1 MKYSFIIFFY
11 TLAFALGAK
20 SVLAQSGG
28 GGGQGGGGGGGQG
41 GGTGSGVGPS
51 LGCSGSDSG
60 ALCNPLGSSSIYDFL
75 MKIIDIILVF
85 AVPII
90 VFFIMYAGF
99 LYVMARGEP
108 GKLEEARK
116 ALTWAVIGGVIVLGA
131 KLIFEVIEG
140 TVKAL

>member
-41 GGTGSGVGPS
+41 GGTGSGSS
-51 LGCSGSDSG
+51 LGCNGSDTG
-60 ALCNPLGSSSIYDFL
+60 ALCNPLGSSSIYEFL

-99 LYVMARGEP
+99 MYVMARGES
-108 GKLEEARK
+108 GKLEDARK